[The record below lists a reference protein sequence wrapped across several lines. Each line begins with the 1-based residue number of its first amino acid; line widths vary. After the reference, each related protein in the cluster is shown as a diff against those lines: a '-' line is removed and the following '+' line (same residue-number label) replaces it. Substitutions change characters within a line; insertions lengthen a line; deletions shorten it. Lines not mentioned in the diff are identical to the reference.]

1 MKKTYIAPETC
12 LLHIP
17 AVLLSGS
24 GSSAK
29 MEGGLF
35 LDISDEES
43 SAGEG
48 RAKKNDSDWNSWD
61 DDWHTATTEMKTR

>member
-1 MKKTYIAPETC
+1 MKKTYIAPAIC

-29 MEGGLF
+29 MEGGHF
-35 LDISDEES
+35 LDINDEES
-43 SAGEG
+43 SEGEG
-48 RAKKNDSDWNSWD
+48 RAKKNDSDWDRCDND
-61 DDWHTATTEMKTR
+61 

>member
-1 MKKTYIAPETC
+1 MKKTYIVPAIC

-29 MEGGLF
+29 MEGGHL
-35 LDISDEES
+35 LDINDEES
-43 SAGEG
+43 SVLG
-48 RAKKNDSDWNSWD
+48 
-61 DDWHTATTEMKTR
+61 

>member
-1 MKKTYIAPETC
+1 MKKTYIAPAIC

-29 MEGGLF
+29 MEGGDF
-35 LDISDEES
+35 LNINDEES
-43 SAGEG
+43 SEGEG
-48 RAKKNDSDWNSWD
+48 RAKKNDSDWDSWD
-61 DDWHTATTEMKTR
+61 ND

>member
-1 MKKTYIAPETC
+1 MKKTYIAPAIC

-48 RAKKNDSDWNSWD
+48 RAKKNDIDWDSWD
-61 DDWHTATTEMKTR
+61 ND